1 MKRLAPLA
9 LALLTGCT
17 SFSPRFPT
25 DAGALQGTVLL
36 VNERASYTQLTPDY
50 AVTNDHTAHL
60 VMGAVTR
67 SDRYDLAYFKHHGIA
82 PVWANA
88 VLGEP
93 VTLAGNPN
101 SIADYVASIVFT
113 IPPLWP
119 DRETEAS
126 QVIAIREWTG
136 SNPGHGQVP
145 FDAVFF
151 RGPARP
157 GYSGGPVVDAN
168 HEVVGIMSASVAS
181 RPAHEYHYGVGDG
194 IAIPTALVWSE
205 FHRLVQ
211 PEVASK

>member
-1 MKRLAPLA
+1 MRLLAPLT

-25 DAGALQGTVLL
+25 DAGAMQGTVLL

-50 AVTNDHTAHL
+50 AVTNDHAAHL
-60 VMGAVTR
+60 VMGGVTR
-67 SDRYDLAYFKHHGIA
+67 SDRYDLAYFKHRGSP
-82 PVWANA
+82 PVWSDA

-93 VTLAGNPN
+93 VTLAGNPI
-101 SIADYVASIVFT
+101 SGWDYVASVGFG

-126 QVIAIREWTG
+126 QVIALVQWG
-136 SNPGHGQVP
+136 CPCPGKGQTP
-145 FDAVFF
+145 FAAVFF
-151 RGPARP
+151 RGPDRP
-157 GYSGGPVVDAN
+157 GYSGGPVVNADR
-168 HEVVGIMSASVAS
+168 EVVGVMSGVVTG